1 MDLLDYAEAQGRR
14 NADFSLQTLEL
25 LSKRAHALLV
35 LLLGGAGA
43 AGGVALARLD
53 MAGAALVVAGLGAV
67 SLWWFAL
74 AAVLAFCALPTREV
88 CAPAGVGWVLL
99 EHARGPLADYAK
111 QVAVEGG
118 AAGVKG
124 ATDALTLLR
133 EIWRAMG
140 LPITY
145 GLPPRSCLMFA
156 LAMREIRLLSVRASP
171 NFSSKPVR
179 LPSLAMSI

>member
-53 MAGAALVVAGLGAV
+53 MAGAAMVVAGLGAV

-88 CAPAGVGWVLL
+88 RAPAGVGWVLL

-118 AAGVKG
+118 AEGVKG

-133 EIWRAMG
+133 ESELRVLQETGAQYRAASTAMARAIDG
-140 LPITY
+140 VYRTA
-145 GLPPRSCLMFA
+145 A
-156 LAMREIRLLSVRASP
+156 LTPLLAGVAL
-171 NFSSKPVR
+171 V
-179 LPSLAMSI
+179 LARWLS